1 MTEYTRYVLLDRDGV
16 INALP
21 AAVYILDPGEL
32 TLIEGAAE
40 AIRKLNDHRYGVL
53 VVSNQQCVGKG
64 LITREALDAI
74 SGRLETL
81 LREAS
86 GATIVDFFY
95 CPHLAED
102 ACDCR
107 KPKPGL
113 IQQARA
119 RYGFDPESTCMAGD
133 SYKDVYAAQAAGCPS
148 IFVRTGND
156 APLYASGEMPD
167 PMPDFVAKD
176 LLEAVDFILGRG

>member
-1 MTEYTRYVLLDRDGV
+1 MTDYDRYVLLDRDGV

-21 AAVYILDPGEL
+21 ADVYILDPGEL
-32 TLIEGAAE
+32 TLIDGAAE
-40 AIRKLNDHRYGVL
+40 AIRTLNDRGYGIL

-74 SGRLETL
+74 SDRLTSL

-95 CPHLAED
+95 CPHLVED
-102 ACDCR
+102 GCDCR

-113 IQQARA
+113 IEQARA
-119 RYGFDPESTCMAGD
+119 RYGFDPKTTCMAGD

-156 APLYASGEMPD
+156 APLYASGELPD
-167 PMPDFVAKD
+167 PLPDFVAKD
-176 LLEAVDFILGRG
+176 LLEAVAFILGRG